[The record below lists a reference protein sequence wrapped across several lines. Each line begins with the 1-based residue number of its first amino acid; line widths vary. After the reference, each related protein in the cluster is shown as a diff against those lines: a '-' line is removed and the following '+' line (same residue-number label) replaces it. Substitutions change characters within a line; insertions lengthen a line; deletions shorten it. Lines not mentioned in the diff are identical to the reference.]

1 MNHFDRIQAF
11 IELCESNIS
20 SIESITAGFRRALDE
35 LGFRHF
41 ACCSHVDPLAPP
53 SHAIV
58 VHNYPGAWVR
68 QFSDEKLYRI
78 DPVLQ
83 HAGSQLTPF
92 FWDSAFPAHS
102 LTAAQEEVLAE
113 AELLGLAHGY
123 TIPIEVSWMPGALR
137 ASCSV
142 IPDNDSIEPR
152 SYTTVQIMALYLYA
166 SASRARAPCNT
177 AVCVELTPRER
188 ECLTLAAQGKGDW
201 TIGRVLC
208 LSEHTVHSHIER
220 VKQRLGVSTRVQ
232 AIVQSVMTGQ
242 ISLGD
247 VVRRTE
253 PVARNGARGVG
264 HSQGL

>member
-1 MNHFDRIQAF
+1 MNHFDRVQSF
-11 IELCESNIS
+11 IELCESKAS
-20 SIESITAGFRRALDE
+20 SIEAITAGFRRALEE

-41 ACCSHVDPLAPP
+41 ACCSHVDPVAPP

-58 VHNYPGAWVR
+58 VHNYPAAWVQ

-83 HAGSQLTPF
+83 HAGSHLTPF
-92 FWDSAFPAHS
+92 FWDSAFAAQAI
-102 LTAAQEEVLAE
+102 TAAQKRVLAE
-113 AELLGLAHGY
+113 ADLLGLAHGY

-142 IPDNDSIEPR
+142 VPDNDNIEPR

-166 SASRARAPCNT
+166 SVSRAQVPCNT
-177 AVCVELTPRER
+177 ALSVELTSRER

-208 LSEHTVHSHIER
+208 LSEHTVHSHIEK

-247 VVRRTE
+247 VVRR
-253 PVARNGARGVG
+253 AGSAGSHGAGSVG
-264 HSQGL
+264 HSRGL

>member
-1 MNHFDRIQAF
+1 MNHFDRVQAF
-11 IELCESNIS
+11 IELCESKAS
-20 SIESITAGFRRALDE
+20 SIESITAGFRRALEE
-35 LGFRHF
+35 LGFRYF
-41 ACCSHVDPLAPP
+41 ACCSHVDPLDPP

-58 VHNYPGAWVR
+58 VHNYPATWVR

-83 HAGSQLTPF
+83 HAGSHLTPF
-92 FWDSAFPAHS
+92 FWDAAFPAHAIT
-102 LTAAQEEVLAE
+102 TAQRRVLAE

-142 IPDNDSIEPR
+142 VPDDENIEPR

-166 SASRARAPCNT
+166 SASRARVPCNT
-177 AVCVELTPRER
+177 VLSVELTPRER

-208 LSEHTVHSHIER
+208 LSEHTVHSHIEK

-247 VVRRTE
+247 VVRRTA
-253 PVARNGARGVG
+253 PADRHGVGSVG
-264 HSQGL
+264 HSRGP